1 MATQWNRT
9 ITGAQAVSD
18 VMRNLGFTP
27 PSTAVSSS
35 TDQIAAQMW
44 ALASEVGQLLLDEH
58 DWELLSSEHTI
69 TTTPAVTEY
78 ALPDDWH
85 RYIPDA
91 QWNRTTRLPVV
102 GSLKEFEWQALK
114 ARNLAGTT
122 FTMLYAIQGGN
133 VVFYEPVDTVQ
144 TIVFPYVSR
153 GWVQDG
159 SDYRDNLTSDSQVV
173 LYDPQLFKLALT
185 LAWKDAKGFDLTRS
199 QAAYEAQLRA
209 AKGRDTTSR
218 TLSLVNN
225 AGYPYLGYLNIPDS
239 GYGG

>member
-1 MATQWNRT
+1 MATQWNKT

-27 PSTAVSSS
+27 PSVISSS
-35 TDQIAAQMW
+35 TDQIAAHLW
-44 ALASEVGQLLLDEH
+44 SLATEVGQLLLDEH
-58 DWELLSSEHTI
+58 DWQLLSAEHTI
-69 TTTPAVTEY
+69 TTVPGTTEY

-85 RYIPDA
+85 RYIPDSE
-91 QWNRTTRLPVV
+91 WNRTTRLPVV
-102 GSLKEFEWQALK
+102 GALKEFEWQALK

-122 FTMLYAIQGGN
+122 FTMLYVVQNGN
-133 VVFYEPVDTVQ
+133 VVFYEDTDTAQ
-144 TIVFPYVSR
+144 TVVFPYVSR

-159 SDYRDNLTSDSQVV
+159 TDYRDNLTSDSQIV

-185 LAWKDAKGFDLTRS
+185 LAWKDAKGFDLARS

-225 AGYPYLGYLNIPDS
+225 TGYPYLGYVNIPDS
-239 GYGG
+239 GYGS